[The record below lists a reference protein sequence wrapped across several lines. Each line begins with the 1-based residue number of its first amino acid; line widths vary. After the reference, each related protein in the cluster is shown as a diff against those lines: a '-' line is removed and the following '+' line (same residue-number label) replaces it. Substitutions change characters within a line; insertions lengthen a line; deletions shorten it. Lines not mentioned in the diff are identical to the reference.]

1 VTTVAAFAINGAV
14 HMAADTCTNV
24 YERPI
29 IGGARKIRR
38 VPTGT
43 GEALLGFC
51 GSGGLPDSVAAHHRI
66 EAEPTPGA
74 TEDDLQAWAY
84 AIASAITD
92 IARNGGMVDEDG
104 HVDSRVLLGW
114 NGRLWTLTHH
124 MAIPHPDGIAAL
136 GSGEGPAI
144 GALDVLAELGMEP
157 AQAVRKAVLVGI
169 HRDRYSEAPVQVET
183 LPARRQTT
191 A

>member
-1 VTTVAAFAINGAV
+1 MTTVVAWATGGAV
-14 HMAADTCTNV
+14 YMAADTCTNV

-38 VPTGT
+38 IATGT

-51 GSGGLPDSVAAHHRI
+51 GSGGLADEIAAHHRI
-66 EAEPTPGA
+66 EAEPAPDA
-74 TEDDLQAWAY
+74 TEDNVHAWAH
-84 AIASAITD
+84 AIASAMSD
-92 IARNGGMVDEDG
+92 IARDAGLTADG
-104 HVDSRVLLGW
+104 KLDGNVLLGW

-144 GALDVLAELGMEP
+144 GALDVLAELGMAP

-169 HRDRYSEAPVQVET
+169 HRDRYSEAPVQVEV
-183 LPARRQTT
+183 LAGRAQRQD
-191 A
+191 